1 MFSRWSKLKPY
12 QEYIAQSAV
21 YFMRNNLACS
31 EVNIAKLVSF
41 LMVNIFIRSGG
52 LSSKLDTVVRIYA

>member
-31 EVNIAKLVSF
+31 EV
-41 LMVNIFIRSGG
+41 RSGG